1 MTYQRLPG
9 TLPPIVIDDDTKAIG
24 EVLFN
29 VYGTLNMTVGSV
41 DTFEKGR
48 GHWLAIAA
56 ILVEELELLG
66 WARPA
71 SG

>member
-1 MTYQRLPG
+1 MTYRPPFS
-9 TLPPIVIDDDTKAIG
+9 PPIVIDDDTKAIG

-29 VYGTLNMTVGSV
+29 VYGTLNMTVGAS

-66 WARPA
+66 WARPN
-71 SG
+71 GG